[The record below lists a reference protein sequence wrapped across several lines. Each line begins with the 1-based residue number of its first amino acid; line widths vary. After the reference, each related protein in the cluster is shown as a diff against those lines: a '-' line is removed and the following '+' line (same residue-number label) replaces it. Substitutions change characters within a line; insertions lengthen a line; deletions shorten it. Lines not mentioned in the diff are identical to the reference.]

1 MERISSS
8 MDAIKRMSLEGL
20 EAKMTSPKVS
30 VVITCYNHARF
41 LGEAIESVL
50 EQSFSQWELIVVD
63 DGSIDESSEIASGYP
78 EVKVVRQ
85 QNLGLAAARNAGLAA
100 SSGEYVVFLDADDRL
115 LPDAL
120 EIGAAR
126 LDAHKDCAFTYGRYR
141 LITLDGKRIPWA
153 QRQLIEGEPYLRLLI
168 SNYIGM
174 HAVVMYRRTIFEQT
188 GGFNTSLAACEDYE
202 MYLRITR
209 SHTIYRHN
217 EMVAEYRQHDSNMSL
232 NSDLMLKHSIS
243 VLNSQWRYARGNSAA
258 RAAYRAGVTNWRDF
272 YGKKLLRSMRFR
284 ISERAWKRVIGDA
297 IVLLRYYPSGVAHK
311 AAKVLKR
318 MTVHAPRSFSIK
330 AFR

>member
-1 MERISSS
+1 
-8 MDAIKRMSLEGL
+8 MDAITRMSLDGL
-20 EAKMTSPKVS
+20 EAKMTSTKVS
-30 VVITCYNHARF
+30 VVITCYNHGRF
-41 LGEAIESVL
+41 LAEAIESVL

-126 LDAHKDCAFTYGRYR
+126 LDAHQDCAFAYGRYR

-153 QRQLIEGEPYLRLLI
+153 QRQSIEGEPYLRLLL

-174 HAVVMYRRTIFEQT
+174 HAVVIYRRTIFDQV

-258 RAAYRAGVTNWRDF
+258 RAAYRAGVTNWRDC
-272 YGKKLLRSMRFR
+272 YGKKLLGSMSFR
-284 ISERAWKRVIGDA
+284 ISERAWKRVIGGA
-297 IVLLRYYPSGVAHK
+297 IILLRYYPSGVAHK
-311 AAKVLKR
+311 AAKVFKR
-318 MTVHAPRSFSIK
+318 MALHAPRSFSIK